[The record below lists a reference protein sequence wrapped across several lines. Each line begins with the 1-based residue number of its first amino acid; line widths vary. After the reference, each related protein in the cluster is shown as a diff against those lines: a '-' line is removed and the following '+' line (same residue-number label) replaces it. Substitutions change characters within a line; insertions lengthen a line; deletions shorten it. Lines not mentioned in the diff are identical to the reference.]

1 MSLNLSCPC
10 GYQGVASPEEAQ
22 ELIWCPQC
30 RKVLHQPRS
39 YTAGQGRQ
47 FTSGGGRPLAPQSRP
62 TPSGGSTGGSG
73 GRIGAGIAVAVVLG
87 VMRAACMSS
96 SYHDTD
102 YTPTYTPPRFDPVIV
117 QQPPQVDWNQF
128 NGAQPDPRFPFG
140 GANEVIIQGDDGK
153 PIRVQIH
160 NPGPGGDNEPLGQAK
175 GAPGGNPFGKP
186 PGGPLPEDDR

>member
-10 GYQGVASPEEAQ
+10 GYQGVASAEEAQ

-47 FTSGGGRPLAPQSRP
+47 FTSGGRPLAPRPQP
-62 TPSGGSTGGSG
+62 TPSGGSPGGSG

-87 VMRAACMSS
+87 VMRAACMSG

-117 QQPPQVDWNQF
+117 QQPQVDWNQF
-128 NGAQPDPRFPFG
+128 QPAQPGPFG
-140 GANEVIIQGDDGK
+140 PGAGDDNVPIIKDGEIIFK
-153 PIRVQIH
+153 GADGREIRV
-160 NPGPGGDNEPLGQAK
+160 PLKGDPMPGGD
-175 GAPGGNPFGKP
+175 PFGKP